1 MHKQWIAD
9 FRHDLRYTFRTLR
22 REAGFTTFAV
32 LIIGL
37 GIGASATI
45 FSVVNALLLRPL
57 PFEEPKQLAWIANGG
72 PDGNLSAQT
81 TQVGYLLDLRA
92 QNKSFTDLAA
102 YMAFYGV
109 GDSKLTGDGEP
120 ERVSE
125 VPVSQNFFS
134 LLGVKPI
141 LGRLFTDEECRW
153 NGPKAILL
161 SHGLWKRRF
170 ASDPNISGR
179 KLTINDRPVT
189 VAGVLPES
197 FSFSSVFAP
206 GSRIDLYSPFP
217 LTPETNRWGN
227 TLAII
232 GRLKPG
238 TTVSSAQAEF
248 DVIADPIRRQHP
260 EWNGFR
266 PRVKLLDEH
275 VGGASARALYL
286 CSRARSGW

>member
-1 MHKQWIAD
+1 
-9 FRHDLRYTFRTLR
+9 
-22 REAGFTTFAV
+22 
-32 LIIGL
+32 
-37 GIGASATI
+37 
-45 FSVVNALLLRPL
+45 
-57 PFEEPKQLAWIANGG
+57 
-72 PDGNLSAQT
+72 
-81 TQVGYLLDLRA
+81 
-92 QNKSFTDLAA
+92 
-102 YMAFYGV
+102 
-109 GDSKLTGDGEP
+109 
-120 ERVSE
+120 
-125 VPVSQNFFS
+125 
-134 LLGVKPI
+134 

-179 KLTINDRPVT
+179 KLTINDRAVT

-238 TTVSSAQAEF
+238 ATISSAQAEF
-248 DVIADPIRRQHP
+248 DVIADPIRQQHP

-275 VGGASARALYL
+275 VGGRLRGPLFVLACAVGVVMLIVCANLSNLQL
-286 CSRARSGW
+286 ARSAARHKEMAIRAALGAKRSRLIGRR